1 MDFWLFLFLCFCSFT
16 VRQYGLLTFKIHR
29 VLVVVITA
37 KIHRACAQYLADH
50 ADALLNHASRT
61 LVDDAVIDHL
71 IFDDDWR
78 GKSAALYPN
87 IQKNRRKFVNAL
99 VYLPCPTLSSWA
111 CFIFGL
117 PLFVGDI

>member
-50 ADALLNHASRT
+50 ADALLDHASCT

-78 GKSAALYPN
+78 GKSAAFLGGGEG
-87 IQKNRRKFVNAL
+87 VL
-99 VYLPCPTLSSWA
+99 
-111 CFIFGL
+111 FG
-117 PLFVGDI
+117 GDFGFAKTCGLKSGVSTSDDG